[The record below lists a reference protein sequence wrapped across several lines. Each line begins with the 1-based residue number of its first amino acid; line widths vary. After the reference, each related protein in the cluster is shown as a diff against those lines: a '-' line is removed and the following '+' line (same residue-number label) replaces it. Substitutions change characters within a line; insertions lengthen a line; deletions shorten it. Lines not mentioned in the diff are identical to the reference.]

1 MRARTFCSAAI
12 PFVASLFLLF
22 AGAGCPPS
30 PAAVGAPCHPGVPT
44 SGGDGVTISSPALEC
59 AGGICL
65 QVGSAPAI
73 CSSEC
78 GSDDDCGNR
87 ASGSNASCRNGVFK
101 CAAATALGV
110 YGCRRLCVCLDAV
123 SVPPACEAPL

>member
-1 MRARTFCSAAI
+1 MRVRTFCSAVI
-12 PFVASLFLLF
+12 PFVASLSLLF

-30 PAAVGAPCHPGVPT
+30 PAAVGAPCDLGVPT

-65 QVGSAPAI
+65 QVGSAPAL

-78 GSDDDCGNR
+78 GSEDDCGNR
-87 ASGSNASCRNGVFK
+87 ASGSNASCQHGFK
-101 CAAATALGV
+101 CAAATAVGT
-110 YGCRRLCVCLDAV
+110 YACRRLCVCRDVV
-123 SVPPACEAPL
+123 SVPPACGAPL

>member
-1 MRARTFCSAAI
+1 MRAHTLRSAAI
-12 PFVASLFLLF
+12 PFVASLFILL

-30 PAAVGAPCHPGVPT
+30 PAAIGAPCDLGVPT

-65 QVGSAPAI
+65 QVGSRPAL

-78 GSDDDCGNR
+78 GSDDDCGNQ
-87 ASGSNASCRNGVFK
+87 ASGSNASCRAGFK
-101 CAAATALGV
+101 CTAATALGT
-110 YGCRRLCVCLDAV
+110 YGCRRLCVCLDM
-123 SVPPACEAPL
+123 PPTPPICDLPL

>member
-1 MRARTFCSAAI
+1 MRARPLRSAAI

-30 PAAVGAPCHPGVPT
+30 PAAVGAPCDLGVPT

-59 AGGICL
+59 AGGNCL
-65 QVGSAPAI
+65 QVGSGPAL

-78 GSDDDCGNR
+78 GSDDDCENR
-87 ASGSNASCRNGVFK
+87 AAGNNASCRNRFK
-101 CAAATALGV
+101 CTPATALGM
-110 YGCRRLCVCLDAV
+110 YACRRLCICLDALP
-123 SVPPACEAPL
+123 SPPACEAPL

>member
-1 MRARTFCSAAI
+1 MRVRPLGSAAI
-12 PFVASLFLLF
+12 WFVASLFVLV

-30 PAAVGAPCHPGVPT
+30 PAAVGAACDLGVPT

-87 ASGSNASCRNGVFK
+87 ASGGDASCRHGFK
-101 CAAATALGV
+101 CAAATAVGT
-110 YGCRRLCVCLDAV
+110 YACRKLCVCLDVV
-123 SVPPACEAPL
+123 SVRPACEAPR